1 MAYQVKY
8 TEKTNPAKPSITVD
22 DQTLNTETS
31 VTFVG
36 KNYAGYAPVL
46 AENFLHLLEN
56 FARNTAPGTQTGD
69 GQPIEGQLWYD
80 NSPGI
85 TLLKVYDGTSWKEV
99 GSVKKIGKSSLPSGA
114 PTPSSSIK
122 GDLWVDT
129 DNQQLYVFSGSN
141 WLLIGPQYSAGAKT
155 GPMIETIT
163 DTDNIDH
170 NVLTLYAEDQRISV
184 ISNVAFTPKVSLAGF
199 TTIGKGVNLTSVD
212 AASSSSPTKFWG
224 IASQADALVVNGEV
238 VSASNFLRT
247 DKSTGSTTNVP
258 INIRNGAGLSI
269 GSDLS
274 FNIGTDLNTT
284 VLYSKTSGNSID
296 IKVNSNG
303 SPTSVIHV
311 DPTVRVG
318 IGPNNTAPAEVL
330 DVKGNILS
338 TGTIKTTNVTESTAI
353 GVGSVVTAGGLS
365 VAKAANIGGDTKIYG
380 KIYVNNLDSLE
391 NPTAGAVILPGSDSA
406 NLLYDI
412 GSATRKF
419 RNVYAQTFNGD
430 FNGTFTGSLN
440 GSISGSAAKLS
451 SPTTFRLSGDVSS
464 NTITFDGQ
472 GDDPVIFTTSI
483 TQDFVA
489 SKTAVTNSVP
499 SDQLL
504 IYRTV
509 TNDVG
514 LRRITKQNFISNI
527 PTVPIGA
534 IFPYAGSTPPTGYL
548 FCDGSEVLIADFSQL
563 FAVVGYTYKAPNQ
576 LVGLSTF
583 ALPDLRG
590 RFPLGR
596 DNMDNNRTVPDKNDS
611 NILRDAGG
619 GSANRVTDVVADTL
633 GAGSGAEQRTIAVG
647 NIPDHQHTL
656 ASAQAEYFSIGR
668 PGATADSSGVTPPGP
683 QSTSTGLSNP
693 NTGSVISQTH
703 GQPLS
708 TMNPYATINYIIFT
722 GVL

>member
-703 GQPLS
+703 GQPLL